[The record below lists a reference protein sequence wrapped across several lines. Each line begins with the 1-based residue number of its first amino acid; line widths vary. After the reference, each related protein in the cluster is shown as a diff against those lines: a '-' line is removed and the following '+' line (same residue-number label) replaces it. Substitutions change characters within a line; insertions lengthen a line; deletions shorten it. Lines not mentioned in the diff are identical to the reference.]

1 MGPWYEA
8 GTVEAWRAW
17 LQDTPLPRA
26 RRQAALGAWGY
37 ALTPTGR
44 LDVETRYA
52 LRAFQLHFR
61 PEPLT
66 YAFDEETTAILFAL
80 LERYRPK
87 ALAELALPAPPP
99 HLAEALRDTDSP
111 P

>member
-8 GTVEAWRAW
+8 DSFEAWRAW
-17 LQDTPLPRA
+17 LQDTPLPLA
-26 RRQAALGAWGY
+26 TRQAALAAWGFE
-37 ALTPTGR
+37 LTSTGR
-44 LDVETRYA
+44 LDVDTRYA

-66 YAFDEETTAILFAL
+66 YAFDEETSAILFAL

-87 ALAELALPAPPP
+87 ALAELALPVPPP
-99 HLAEALRDTDSP
+99 GRAEPLRDTDSP